1 MITSSISGCRVAK
14 TPAMMEGG
22 VEVESRRFEKFRGVE
37 LERRCGDGEFE
48 DEVAQYKEGCLVERE
63 ERRK

>member
-1 MITSSISGCRVAK
+1 
-14 TPAMMEGG
+14 MMEGG
-22 VEVESRRFEKFRGVE
+22 VEVGSRRFEKFRGVE